1 MIKNFCKKYR
11 IWSHFC
17 LLMLLVSSLNAYAHK
32 PSDSYLWMTV
42 QQNKVIGQWDI
53 ALRDLDYAI
62 GLDINDSRTITWQE
76 VINKQKEIQAYAFAR
91 LAIQHN
97 NVNCPAVPGQLMIDH
112 HTDGS
117 YVVMAFSAICDL
129 NIDKLLVRYTL
140 FADLDPSHRG
150 LLKLNYKNAN
160 LPATKTAIFSPD
172 TALQTFVL
180 EKPSRLTE
188 FKAYVIEGI
197 WHIWK
202 GFDHVLFLISLLL
215 PAVLIYD
222 HKKWQAAPH
231 FKAPLLDIL
240 KVVTAFTLAHSIT
253 LTLATLQ
260 VISLPSRWVESVIAL
275 SIVLAAVNN
284 LYPFVLGRR
293 WLVAFIFGLIHGF
306 GFATV
311 LADLGLQHST
321 LAIALIGFNVGVEV
335 GQLCI
340 VSAFVPIAYAL
351 RHSNFYQKTIF
362 YIGSAL
368 IMLLASIW
376 FVERAFNQ
384 PLFSQIPNL
393 LKQLF
398 NF

>member
-1 MIKNFCKKYR
+1 
-11 IWSHFC
+11 
-17 LLMLLVSSLNAYAHK
+17 
-32 PSDSYLWMTV
+32 
-42 QQNKVIGQWDI
+42 
-53 ALRDLDYAI
+53 
-62 GLDINDSRTITWQE
+62 
-76 VINKQKEIQAYAFAR
+76 
-91 LAIQHN
+91 
-97 NVNCPAVPGQLMIDH
+97 
-112 HTDGS
+112 
-117 YVVMAFSAICDL
+117 MAFSAICDF
-129 NIDKLLVRYTL
+129 NIDKLVVSYSL

-172 TALQTFVL
+172 ATLQTFVL

-215 PAVLIYD
+215 PSVLIYD
-222 HKKWQAAPH
+222 NKKWQAAPH

-240 KVVTAFTLAHSIT
+240 KVVTGFTLTHSIT

-260 VISLPSRWVESVIAL
+260 VISLSSRWVESVIAL

-284 LYPFVLGRR
+284 LYPFVLRRR

-311 LADLGLQHST
+311 LADLGLQHRP
-321 LAIALIGFNVGVEV
+321 LVIALIGFNVGVDV
-335 GQLCI
+335 GELCI

-368 IMLLASIW
+368 IVLIASIW

-384 PLFSQIPNL
+384 PLFSQIPYL